1 MASSAKELDLNPDV
15 YIGLTY
21 PIKSGENLDFE
32 LTKTTFE
39 QAEYNLKNLLLTQ
52 KGERAFQPEF
62 GTNLRAICF
71 EQVDDNLPE
80 TIDLDVRNAV
90 EQWLPYIIIND
101 IEILTDDGNKSKIYV
116 QIKYSINIE
125 SFKENTILVAF
136 DSITKTGK
144 INGPKR

>member
-21 PIKSGENLDFE
+21 PIKSGETLDFE

-39 QAEYNLKNLLLTQ
+39 QAEYNLTNLLLTQ

-71 EQVDDNLPE
+71 EQVNDDLPE
-80 TIDLDVRNAV
+80 TINLDITKAV
-90 EQWLPYIIIND
+90 EQWLPYIIIKD
-101 IEILTDDGNKSKIYV
+101 IEVLTDDGNTNTIYV
-116 QIKYSINIE
+116 QVKYSINIE

-136 DSITKTGK
+136 DSIT
-144 INGPKR
+144 

>member
-1 MASSAKELDLNPDV
+1 MALSAKELDLNPDV

-90 EQWLPYIIIND
+90 EQWLPYIIIN
-101 IEILTDDGNKSKIYV
+101 
-116 QIKYSINIE
+116 E
-125 SFKENTILVAF
+125 S
-136 DSITKTGK
+136 
-144 INGPKR
+144 

>member
-32 LTKTTFE
+32 LTKTTYE
-39 QAEYNLKNLLLTQ
+39 QAEYNLRNLLLTQ
-52 KGERAFQPEF
+52 RGERPYQPEF
-62 GTNLRAICF
+62 GSNLRRICF
-71 EQVDDNLPE
+71 EQVDDELIE
-80 TIDLDVRNAV
+80 SIELDVKNAV
-90 EQWLPYIIIND
+90 EQWLPYIIIN
-101 IEILTDDGNKSKIYV
+101 EVEVLTDDGNASKIYV

-136 DSITKTGK
+136 DSIT
-144 INGPKR
+144 